1 MFQIIGI
8 VLSGVAV
15 GLLGYLWM
23 NKYVYLELPETI
35 TNEELKKAQIKRL
48 EFVSIEVTLLYDFVC
63 WSHLLPTLK
72 ELHAFP

>member
-1 MFQIIGI
+1 
-8 VLSGVAV
+8 
-15 GLLGYLWM
+15 M

-35 TNEELKKAQIKRL
+35 TNDELKKAQIKRL